1 MSIRLNIRELVSK
14 LLAEHGHTEAFND
27 DDSLIL
33 SGLLDSLA
41 VVNILVFLEQEYN
54 IDLSDLYFD
63 QSTFDSIEL
72 IVEFVLENQPAA
84 NISIDNS

>member
-1 MSIRLNIRELVSK
+1 MEI
-14 LLAEHGHTEAFND
+14 LLLYYSLHGHTEAING

-41 VVNILVFLEQEYN
+41 VVHIVVFLEQQYS

-63 QSTFDSIEL
+63 QATFDSIEL
-72 IVEFVLENQPAA
+72 IVEFVLENQPVAS
-84 NISIDNS
+84 ISNDHN